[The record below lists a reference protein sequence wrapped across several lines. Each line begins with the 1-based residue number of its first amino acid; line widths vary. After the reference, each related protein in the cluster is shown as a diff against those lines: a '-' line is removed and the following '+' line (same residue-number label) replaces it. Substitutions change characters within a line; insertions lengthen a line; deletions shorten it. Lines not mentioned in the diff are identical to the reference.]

1 MSKPYRSVFLRGLEQ
16 RSQLFEKL
24 NRMLSRIEGHLLKKS
39 HTVLWSTSCME
50 VEGKVPKYSTASG
63 NSRGTCRNWAEK
75 RSVTYRKGNVSGP
88 SLVEALPIS

>member
-50 VEGKVPKYSTASG
+50 VEGKAEIQYRIRKFAWH
-63 NSRGTCRNWAEK
+63 CRNWAEK

-88 SLVEALPIS
+88 EALPIS